1 MVPSWTETLLEAGV
15 EVVGR
20 TRFCVHP
27 PCSVVRVG
35 GTKDW
40 NLPRVL
46 SLGADLLVLDKEENP
61 LFMSVDSG
69 LPIWASQILSLLDV
83 APSLLDLGQVLGCST
98 LANWGERWSKV
109 AAAGPCAGW
118 PGIVEWGRRPTAEVR
133 SVIYVIWRDPWMAV
147 GPHTFI
153 GSMLAKTGYPVHSFT
168 DKYPVVDFSAF
179 DRSSTLLLFS
189 SEPFPFL
196 RQRQG
201 LAELGFPYAF
211 VDGESFSWFGL
222 RSLRFLESALFAGP
236 KLPET
241 DAPE

>member
-1 MVPSWTETLLEAGV
+1 M
-15 EVVGR
+15 
-20 TRFCVHP
+20 
-27 PCSVVRVG
+27 
-35 GTKDW
+35 
-40 NLPRVL
+40 
-46 SLGADLLVLDKEENP
+46 LDKEENP

>member
-46 SLGADLLVLDKEENP
+46 SLGADLLVLDREENP

-69 LPIWASQILSLLDV
+69 LPVWASQILSLHDV
-83 APSLLDLGQVLGCST
+83 APSLLDLGQVLGSAI
-98 LANWGERWSKV
+98 LADWGERWSKV
-109 AAAGPCAGW
+109 AAAEPCAGW
-118 PGIVEWGRRPTAEVR
+118 PGIVEWGRRPAGEVR

-153 GSMLAKTGYPVHSFT
+153 GSMLAKTGYPVHPFAE
-168 DKYPVVDFSAF
+168 KYPVVDFAGF
-179 DRSSTLLLFS
+179 DRDSTLLLFS

-196 RQRQG
+196 RRREG

-211 VDGESFSWFGL
+211 VDGESFSWFGV
-222 RSLRFLESALFAGP
+222 RALRFLESALSAGRSSP
-236 KLPET
+236 PLIWE
-241 DAPE
+241 